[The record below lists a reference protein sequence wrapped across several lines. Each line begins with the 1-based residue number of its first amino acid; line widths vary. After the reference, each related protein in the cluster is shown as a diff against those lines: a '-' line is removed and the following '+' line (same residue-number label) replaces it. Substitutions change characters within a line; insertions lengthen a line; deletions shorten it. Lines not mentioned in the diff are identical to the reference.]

1 MDEAPEVVNPKTLA
15 FIERHSSLKE
25 VDQLSPA

>member
-15 FIERHSSLKE
+15 FIERHSAKE
-25 VDQLSPA
+25 VEQPSPA